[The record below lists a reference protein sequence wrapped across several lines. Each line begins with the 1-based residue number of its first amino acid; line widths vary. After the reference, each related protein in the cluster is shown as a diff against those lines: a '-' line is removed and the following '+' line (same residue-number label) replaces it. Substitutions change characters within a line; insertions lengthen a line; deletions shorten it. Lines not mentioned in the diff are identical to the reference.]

1 MCSKINLV
9 PRQGGQSHFAAWR
22 RVTTLLLHGGKV
34 TEPLRSELI
43 RYLGEVC
50 ILFRTAWEHRRSRDP
65 LIDDVG
71 ALGGGVCPKAAGA
84 SRWWEFVGLRVGVA
98 TNVGG
103 SVYIVERHDVKGFRG
118 KFALWAH
125 HDHVNS
131 RKPEFKTSLER
142 RQAVKPNLQTI
153 GLGQTD

>member
-1 MCSKINLV
+1 
-9 PRQGGQSHFAAWR
+9 
-22 RVTTLLLHGGKV
+22 
-34 TEPLRSELI
+34 
-43 RYLGEVC
+43 
-50 ILFRTAWEHRRSRDP
+50 
-65 LIDDVG
+65 LIDDV
-71 ALGGGVCPKAAGA
+71 GGGVCPKAAGA

-103 SVYIVERHDVKGFRG
+103 SVYIVERHDVKYFRG

>member
-1 MCSKINLV
+1 VQPNLFGPKARRAKSFRRLAKGDDITSPRRQSDRATQERINTV
-9 PRQGGQSHFAAWR
+9 FGGGMHTFSHRLGASAVSRSVDRR
-22 RVTTLLLHGGKV
+22 RV
-34 TEPLRSELI
+34 
-43 RYLGEVC
+43 
-50 ILFRTAWEHRRSRDP
+50 
-65 LIDDVG
+65 
-71 ALGGGVCPKAAGA
+71 GGGVCPKAAGA